1 MVQQH
6 GTKLNK
12 KLISCKHVDEQVS
25 YPVQCTEVDSF
36 SKVETL
42 IEATVVS
49 SWKSDDK
56 LACTLVRAINLIK
69 CKKDRKVTSSKA
81 IQDV

>member
-1 MVQQH
+1 MMFIQVKFSPIPRHGLIGGSYIGTVQTH
-6 GTKLNK
+6 G
-12 KLISCKHVDEQVS
+12 QVS

-36 SKVETL
+36 GKVETL

-56 LACTLVRAINLIK
+56 LACTLVCAINLE
-69 CKKDRKVTSSKA
+69 V
-81 IQDV
+81 